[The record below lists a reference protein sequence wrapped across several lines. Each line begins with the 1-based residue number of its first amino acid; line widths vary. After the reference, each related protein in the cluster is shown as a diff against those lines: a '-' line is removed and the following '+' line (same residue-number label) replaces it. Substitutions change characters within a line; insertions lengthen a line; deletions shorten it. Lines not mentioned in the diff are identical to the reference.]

1 MARSAREEILGKV
14 RSALADSQR
23 SRWQDI
29 AREYRT
35 ERPEPDLVEL
45 FCERVADYQATVQRV
60 GTEQLPD
67 ALVAAVRSA
76 GAGPS
81 AGAGRLL
88 TPRGLP
94 QLWCSA
100 LEAEF
105 ELVSSGLGVDELDR
119 VRGVVT
125 TAAVGIASTGSIVLD
140 HRGGQGRRADTL
152 VPDLHVCV
160 VREDQIVDD
169 VPAAVARLDPGQ
181 PLTFISGPSA
191 TSDIELNRVEGVH
204 GPRTLTVLVV
214 PAAAESTVAS
224 ESTVDGRAEPEDTDD
239 QET

>member
-1 MARSAREEILGKV
+1 M
-14 RSALADSQR
+14 RSALAGSQR

-76 GAGPS
+76 GVGQS
-81 AGAGRLL
+81 TGAGRLL

-94 QLWCSA
+94 RLWCSA

-119 VRGVVT
+119 VGGVVT